1 MKRASAALLL
11 LAACGAPVKGIRC
24 DKSDDQLCPT
34 GYWCD
39 GSFCVAES
47 VEPPPVAAIS
57 GIAAAQAGPFA
68 AALSGLG
75 GKAKGEAYVEVKN
88 AGKGEIELQSAS
100 VDEGTATCRPDVHV
114 TGSSTTVQPG
124 AATTYKLAVDTTYSK
139 CSAASARIVF
149 SIRGNGREFTAP
161 LDLSF
166 TP

>member
-1 MKRASAALLL
+1 MKRACVVLLL
-11 LAACGAPVKGIRC
+11 VAACGAPVKGIRC

-57 GIAAAQAGPFA
+57 GIASAQSGPFA

-75 GKAKGEAYVEVKN
+75 AKAKGEAYVEVRN
-88 AGKGEIELQSAS
+88 AGKGELELGTAS
-100 VDEGTATCRPDVHV
+100 VDEGDATCSPDVHV
-114 TGSSTTVQPG
+114 TGASTTLQPG
-124 AATTYKLAVDTTYSK
+124 AASTYRLSIDTTYTK
-139 CSAASARIVF
+139 CSAATARIVF
-149 SIRGNGREFTAP
+149 SIRGNGREFEAP